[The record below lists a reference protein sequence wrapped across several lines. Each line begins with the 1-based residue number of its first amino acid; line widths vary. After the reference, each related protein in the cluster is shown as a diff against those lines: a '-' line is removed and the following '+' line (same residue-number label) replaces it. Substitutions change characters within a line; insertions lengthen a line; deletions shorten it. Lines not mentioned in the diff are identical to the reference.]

1 MNNRIIEQLNRG
13 YMNNGIIEKQDDWT
27 GLLNKRFMEQEYDI
41 LK

>member
-1 MNNRIIEQLNRG
+1 
-13 YMNNGIIEKQDDWT
+13 MNNGIIEKQDDWT